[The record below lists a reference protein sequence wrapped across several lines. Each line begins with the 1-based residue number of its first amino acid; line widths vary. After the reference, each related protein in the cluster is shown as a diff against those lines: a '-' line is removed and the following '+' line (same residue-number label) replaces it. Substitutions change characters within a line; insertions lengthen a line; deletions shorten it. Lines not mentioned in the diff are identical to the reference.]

1 MKKKR
6 GMLLAIMRAMEL
18 PVHLRYPRS
27 FFKLL
32 SIGFLLAVAPLA
44 LSLVM
49 DTVAIGRLAAQSR
62 QAVFDAARIAHGS
75 RQLVEAMPSLER
87 AALQGL
93 VLRDAVLWQG
103 YGERHQAFSDLTAD
117 LAKQPLDGDTRKL
130 LSRLVTDESLLDQR
144 LRGEWGSKTKTLT
157 PAQISAAYRL
167 IFAQSQQLLTQ
178 ANEAIDR
185 EAEQLRARAAATEH
199 RAWLQLAIV
208 LPVALFLVGGFTYLL
223 ARPIAQ
229 LEEGIRG
236 LGERKFDQRIQVE
249 GPEDLE
255 QLGQQL
261 DWLRRRLAQLEE
273 QKSRFLRHVSHELK
287 TPLTALREGSEL
299 LADGVVGPLAPR
311 QQEIAGIL
319 RDNSQHLQRLIED
332 LLRHGEAE
340 FQQAA
345 LRIQPLRPA
354 DIMATVAEKQRVAR
368 EARGIE
374 LRLEGGDFEMQSDP
388 DRLRVILDNLLSN
401 AIKYAPANS
410 TVALTAVE
418 EGGHVRLRVLDEG
431 AGIAPE
437 DRERVFE
444 PFFRG
449 AIPAAGAVKGTGLGL
464 SICRDHVQALGGS
477 IEIGTGRGD
486 FSVILPRGES

>member
-1 MKKKR
+1 MMATKR
-6 GMLLAIMRAMEL
+6 GTLLAIMRAMEL

-62 QAVFDAARIAHGS
+62 QAVFDAARIAHAS
-75 RQLVEAMPSLER
+75 RQLVESVPSLER

-93 VLRDAVLWQG
+93 VLRDAALWQG
-103 YGERHQAFSDLTAD
+103 YGERHKEFASLSAD
-117 LAKQPLDGDTRKL
+117 LAKLPLDSDTRKL
-130 LSRLVTDESLLDQR
+130 LDKLVRDEAILDR
-144 LRGEWGSKTKTLT
+144 TLSGEWDSKRKSMT
-157 PAQISAAYRL
+157 PALISQSYQRV
-167 IFAQSQQLLTQ
+167 FAQSRQLLTK

-185 EAEQLRARAAATEH
+185 EAESLRARAAATES

-208 LPVALFLVGGFTYLL
+208 LPVALFLVAGFSYLL
-223 ARPIAQ
+223 AKPIAQ

-236 LGERKFDQRIQVE
+236 LGEHKFDRPILVE
-249 GPEDLE
+249 GPQDLE

-299 LADGVVGPLAPR
+299 LVEGVVGPLAPR

-319 RDNSQHLQRLIED
+319 RDNSLHLQHLIED

-340 FQQAA
+340 FQQTA
-345 LRIQPLRPA
+345 LRIQPLRPL
-354 DIMATVAEKQRVAR
+354 DIMTAVAEKQRVAR
-368 EARGIE
+368 ESRQIA
-374 LRLEGGDFEMQSDP
+374 LHLDGGDFLMHSDA

-401 AIKYAPANS
+401 AIKYAPASS
-410 TVALTAVE
+410 TVKLSAAE
-418 EGGHVRLRVLDEG
+418 EGKQVRLRVVDGG
-431 AGIAPE
+431 AGIAPQ
-437 DRERVFE
+437 DRERIFE

-449 AIPAAGAVKGTGLGL
+449 AVPAGGPVQGTGLGL
-464 SICRDHVQALGGS
+464 SICRDHVQALGGT

-486 FSVILPRGES
+486 FSVILPKGE

>member
-1 MKKKR
+1 MSK
-6 GMLLAIMRAMEL
+6 GTLLAVMRAMEL

-49 DTVAIGRLAAQSR
+49 DTVAIGRLASQSR
-62 QAVFDAARIAHGS
+62 QAVFNAARIAHGS
-75 RQLVEAMPSLER
+75 RQLVESVPSLER

-93 VLRDAVLWQG
+93 VLRDAALWQG
-103 YGERHQAFSDLTAD
+103 YDERHKKFASLSVS
-117 LAKQPLDGDTRKL
+117 LAKLPLDGDTRKL
-130 LSRLVTDESLLDQR
+130 LDKLVRDESALDQK
-144 LRGEWGSKTKTLT
+144 LRGEWGSKHRSMT
-157 PAQISAAYRL
+157 PAQVSLSYQNVV
-167 IFAQSQQLLTQ
+167 AQSHQLLTK
-178 ANEAIDR
+178 ANEGIDR
-185 EAEQLRARAAATEH
+185 EAENLRAKASATES

-208 LPVALFLVGGFTYLL
+208 LPVALFLVAGFSYLL
-223 ARPIAQ
+223 AKPIAQ

-236 LGERKFDQRIQVE
+236 LGERKFDTPIQVE
-249 GPEDLE
+249 GPQDLE

-299 LADGVVGPLAPR
+299 LVEGVVGPLAPR

-319 RDNSQHLQRLIED
+319 RDNSLHLQYLIED

-340 FQQAA
+340 FQQTA
-345 LRIQPLRPA
+345 LRIQPLRPR
-354 DIMATVAEKQRVAR
+354 DVMALVAEKQRVAR
-368 EARGIE
+368 EARQIA
-374 LRLEGGDFEMQSDP
+374 LHLEGGDFLMYSDT

-410 TVALTAVE
+410 AVSLTATE
-418 EGGHVRLRVLDEG
+418 EGDRVRLRILDEG
-431 AGIAPE
+431 SGIAPE
-437 DRERVFE
+437 DRERVFD

-449 AIPAAGAVKGTGLGL
+449 AIPAGGAVQGTGLGL
-464 SICRDHVQALGGS
+464 SICRDHVQALGGT

-486 FSVILPRGES
+486 FSVFLPKGEQ